1 MGGPMAAA
9 LSAHPAQSLQR
20 NRLPAQWAA
29 GSPDPRV

>member
-1 MGGPMAAA
+1 MAAA

-29 GSPDPRV
+29 GPDPRV